1 VGALRLDSP
10 LIVALA
16 LLGATVALVMLAQ
29 SAWGQS
35 CPPGA
40 LIVNATGTFICAV
53 EVDDYTPIFA
63 SLSLAQHGGEFTV
76 TLTCLDSSGCR
87 VNMTIYDYHE
97 SGLDTVDNVVAV
109 IQPGKSETW
118 SFTVAGRGIAEVYVN
133 GVFLGYYTAH
143 VVPAPTAVPPTLRDL
158 ASQNPVLTIAVGLMI
173 VGVPLSWVM
182 QRELGVA
189 GLALAGASMLVYV
202 LALIL
207 TGSPAVATAISVVC
221 GLIGVILVVMH
232 GGQP

>member
-1 VGALRLDSP
+1 MRLYSP
-10 LIVALA
+10 LFATLA
-16 LLGATVALVMLAQ
+16 LLGAVVALIILTQ
-29 SAWGQS
+29 HAWSQA

-40 LIVNATGTFICAV
+40 LVVNTTGTFICAF
-53 EVDDYTPIFA
+53 EVSEYTPIFA
-63 SLSLAQHGGEFTV
+63 SLSLAQSGGELMV

-87 VNMTIYDYHE
+87 VNMTIYDYRD
-97 SGLDTVDNVVAV
+97 DTVDVVDNVVAE
-109 IQPGKSETW
+109 IPAGKSETW
-118 SFTVAGRGIAEVYVN
+118 SFSVAGRGIVEVYVN

-143 VVPAPTAVPPTLRDL
+143 VVQAPTAVPSTLRDL
-158 ASQNPVLTIAVGLMI
+158 ANRDPVLTIAVGLLI
-173 VGVPLSWVM
+173 VGVPLGWVM

-207 TGSPAVATAISVVC
+207 TGSPAIATAISVVC

>member
-1 VGALRLDSP
+1 MRLDSP
-10 LIVALA
+10 LTAVLA
-16 LLGATVALVMLAQ
+16 LLGAVVALAILAQ
-29 SAWGQS
+29 SAWSQS

-40 LIVNATGTFICAV
+40 LVVNATGTFICAI
-53 EVDDYTPIFA
+53 EAGNYTPVFA
-63 SLSLAQHGGEFTV
+63 SLSLAQNGGEFTV
-76 TLTCLDSSGCR
+76 TLACLDSSGCR
-87 VNMTIYDYHE
+87 VEMTVYDYHDNV
-97 SGLDTVDNVVAV
+97 LDTVDTITAE
-109 IQPGKSETW
+109 IPAGKSETW
-118 SFTVAGRGIAEVYVN
+118 SYNVAGRGIVEVYVN
-133 GVFLGYYTAH
+133 GVFLGYYMAQ

-158 ASQNPVLTIAVGLMI
+158 ASRDPALTIAVGLLI

-202 LALIL
+202 LTLIL
-207 TGSPAVATAISVVC
+207 TGSPAIATAISVVC